1 MQLMRWG
8 LVQPHHKPQEQWRN
22 NNKIKDSGEGM
33 NCNIYH
39 QLRRQKRKIVIKK
52 KGMIDED
59 S

>member
-1 MQLMRWG
+1 M
-8 LVQPHHKPQEQWRN
+8 QPHHKPQEQWRN